1 MERTDDDDIEE
12 RWTESVWEN
21 FIYEIVE
28 NRCIPVI
35 GPGAFQKWID
45 LDEIT
50 KTWAE
55 EYNYPY
61 PLEDSSQ
68 LPRVSQ
74 FLAIQ
79 EGDESMPKKILS
91 RKLRMRKAPNF
102 LLPDL
107 QNSIY
112 IVLADLNLPIYIT
125 TNYDHLMEDALRS
138 KGKAPTSDFCIWK
151 ELKDKELKDTESP
164 SRYSETPKTSDNYS
178 SFNTPGNKH
187 PDSAHPLVFHVLGD
201 IDTPTSMVLTEK
213 DYIDFVIY
221 LSRVRDKYMPHS
233 IRQTLPRSTLLFVGY
248 RLEDISFLIV
258 FQGFI
263 KLMSSLEGK
272 SIAVQVQMSSKIDP
286 QQKKIIRE
294 YLKKFADTAFK
305 IRIYWGDP
313 DDFLKELRK
322 RWLTVVPQ

>member
-1 MERTDDDDIEE
+1 MAPSDDDDIEE

-35 GPGAFQKWID
+35 GPGAFEKWID
-45 LDEIT
+45 LDGIT
-50 KTWAE
+50 KTWAG

-68 LPRVSQ
+68 LPLVSQ

-79 EGDESMPKKILS
+79 EGDESMPKNILS
-91 RKLRMRKAPNF
+91 RKLKMHKTPNF
-102 LLPDL
+102 LLPEH

-112 IVLADLNLPIYIT
+112 VVLADLNLPLYIT
-125 TNYDHLMEDALRS
+125 TNYDHLMEYALRS
-138 KGKAPTSDFCIWK
+138 KGKAPISDFCIWK
-151 ELKDKELKDTESP
+151 ELKDKELKNTESP
-164 SRYSETPKTSDNYS
+164 SRYAEISDIDS
-178 SFNTPGNKH
+178 SLNTPSNMR

-201 IDTPTSMVLTEK
+201 IDTPTSMVLTVK

-221 LSRVRDKYMPHS
+221 LSKMKDKYMPHS

-248 RLEDISFLIV
+248 KLEDLSFLIV

-286 QQKKIIRE
+286 HQKKIIRG
-294 YLKKFADTAFK
+294 YIKKFAESAFK
-305 IRIYWGDP
+305 IRIYWGDT
-313 DDFLKELRK
+313 DDFLKELRQ
-322 RWLTVVPQ
+322 RWLTVIPQ